1 MSNLLANG
9 VDWLAGKLKSFASS
23 SITYT
28 RGASSVTIAAT
39 IGRHVPRSLG
49 GLPENEVDTSS
60 TVVTFD
66 AVDLDFGSGIT
77 TPARGDR
84 FTLNDNGVLFTFEV
98 LPIDNERWWKE
109 ADAFGKRLEVNA
121 KLVARS
127 T

>member
-9 VDWLAGKLKSFASS
+9 VDWLAGQLKSFASS

-28 RGASSVTIAAT
+28 RGASSVTIDAT
-39 IGRHVPRSLG
+39 IGRHALRSLG
-49 GLPENEVDTSS
+49 GLPDNEVDTST

-66 AVDLDFGSGIT
+66 AVDLNFGSGRT

-84 FTLNDNGVLFTFEV
+84 FTLNNNGVLFTFEV
-98 LPIDNERWWKE
+98 LPIDGERWWKE
-109 ADAFGKRLEVNA
+109 ADAFGRRLEVNA